1 VDGAFDRYFPNFN
14 RDFLDIYDEWY
25 CQCFLIDERVHQVG
39 GNPSFFQGYPR
50 YSYPEYEDY
59 ILLLQIDS
67 DYYDETHNI
76 CWGDGGIGNF
86 FIKPFQLKAL
96 DFSQVLYHWDCY

>member
-1 VDGAFDRYFPNFN
+1 M
-14 RDFLDIYDEWY
+14 YDEWY
-25 CQCFLIDERVHQVG
+25 CQCVLSDEILHQVG
-39 GNPSFFQGYPR
+39 GNPYFIQGDPR
-50 YSYPEYEDY
+50 CFYPEDEDY

-67 DYYDETHNI
+67 DSYDETHDI
-76 CWGDGGIGNF
+76 CWGDVGMGNF